1 MLKRTLLVLP
11 VVVVVVVIAAVVAFN
26 AGLFHDF
33 LQREVRAAL
42 GPDSKVHLGQM
53 RLMYRWP
60 PLVRLGPSVIDTSAT
75 NLQWQNLEAE
85 LVKVQSPYSLALN
98 FNQLHLIVKPL
109 PPSNAPKPAPPGA
122 SGGGGK
128 PTPISIRLNIENGDI
143 KTEYGSLSKLN
154 LKFEQ
159 KLLMKSQATI
169 HLEGALR
176 VKFFPVDLPL
186 KVSTDKLTLSE
197 QAIKTSDLKVSL
209 AGLSSNVQ
217 GTSLLDE
224 GRHRWLIE
232 IMAKDLSQLPEP
244 PMADFPAK
252 KWRGEIQLKAEIN
265 KDNTN
270 PSWNADGSFLAKGVG
285 ADVNYKQD
293 KTTVTGP
300 FQLEA
305 DGKFS
310 YHNNRAT
317 VPSLKASLDLSA
329 ASVNFDELLS
339 KTVGLPMRASV
350 LAGGDAQKLNIQ
362 ELLFDLWNFSGK
374 AGGNV
379 DLSAPFAGD
388 IQFSLK
394 PVSLTGAERI
404 FPPLRASPVQGELSL
419 SGAFNGPLT
428 DPMKARIRVDA
439 FALKK
444 FAGVLNFEREGLA
457 KIRGPVIAD
466 IQGKLDFN
474 NGQVKSAEGRG
485 SADLSAAALVAG
497 PLRKEEK
504 STFRIR
510 FGVRNAQQSLLIDEM
525 DLTSFV
531 GDLGLKGKVEL
542 GPQPTLDVNLE
553 ARPLSLSEMR
563 IAMPEFRDQIP
574 KGTLNSRL
582 QMRGKLEFAK
592 AWHDWPM
599 VVTGNVDVNIPE
611 YKTPAPAVVPAAPGA
626 GGPAPT
632 PASSFLPDGE
642 LTRKIRL
649 NLKVQMAQF
658 VKEPLIAKGIA
669 VDGVLNGGKFLSTV
683 NVAQV
688 FGGSVGLKNLSVPML
703 VLKPKIQGNVSWL
716 NLVIEDAIAFAKPEY
731 KGFAVGK
738 TAGVADFVTL
748 MPDQPDFMAQL
759 KMRGDAVVK
768 PVVLN
773 SVKVGEMI
781 NAQLAKVPQL
791 KLKPMKV
798 DPLRGEAKMQFDLN
812 NGVVEIPSFV
822 GLDADNSEIQIKGK
836 VALSSMEGDFAGT
849 FFWND
854 PPVKGCA
861 LEGNAD
867 PKGRLIVPVAI
878 KGNLMQ
884 PGFSLLSDVIGKLAS
899 KTLECESKKLVEKV
913 KAEGKQKL
921 EKELK
926 NTLKNLLGK

>member
-1 MLKRTLLVLP
+1 MLKRALLLVPVL
-11 VVVVVVVIAAVVAFN
+11 VVVVLIATVLAFN

-33 LQREVRAAL
+33 VQGEVRAAV
-42 GPDSKVHLGQM
+42 GPDSKVHLGSM

-60 PLVRLGPSVIDTSAT
+60 PLVRLGPSVIDAPAA

-85 LVKVQSPYSLALN
+85 LLKVRAPYSLSLN
-98 FNQLHLIVKPL
+98 FDQLHVIVKPL
-109 PPSNAPKPAPPGA
+109 SASAPPVSTPPSGAGQSVKPAPL
-122 SGGGGK
+122 
-128 PTPISIRLNIENGDI
+128 SIKLNVVDGEI
-143 KTEYGSLSKLN
+143 KSEYGSLSKLN

-159 KLLMKSQATI
+159 KLLMKSTAAIQ
-169 HLEGALR
+169 LEGSLR
-176 VKFFPVDLPL
+176 VKLFPLDLPL
-186 KVSTDKLTLSE
+186 RLSADKLTFSE
-197 QAIKTSDLKVSL
+197 QSVKAADLKVLL
-209 AGLSSNVQ
+209 AGLSANVQ
-217 GTSLLDE
+217 GASLLGE

-232 IMAKDLSQLPEP
+232 VMAKDLSQLPEP
-244 PMADFPAK
+244 PMVDFPAK
-252 KWRGEIQLKAEIN
+252 KWRGEIQLKAEIS
-265 KDNTN
+265 KDSTF
-270 PSWNADGSFLAKGVG
+270 PSWTALGSFLAKGVG
-285 ADVNYKQD
+285 ADINYKQN

-310 YHNNRAT
+310 YEKERAT

-339 KTVGLPMRASV
+339 KAAGLPLRVSLA
-350 LAGGDAQKLNIQ
+350 AGGDAQKLNIQ

-379 DLSAPFAGD
+379 DLSAPLNSD

-419 SGAFNGPLT
+419 SGAFSGPLT
-428 DPMKARIRVDA
+428 DPMKARIRVDT

-457 KIRGPVIAD
+457 KIRGPVVAD
-466 IQGKLDFN
+466 IQGKFEFD

-504 STFRIR
+504 AAFRIR
-510 FGVRNAQQSLLIDEM
+510 FGVRGVQQSLLIDEM
-525 DLTSFV
+525 DLTSFIGNLV
-531 GDLGLKGKVEL
+531 LKGKVEL
-542 GPQPTLDVNLE
+542 GQQPTLDVNLE

-563 IAMPEFRDQIP
+563 IAMPEFRDKIP

-582 QMRGKLEFAK
+582 QMRGKLETAK
-592 AWHDWPM
+592 PWQDWPM
-599 VVTGNVDVNIPE
+599 LVTGNVDVNIPE
-611 YKTPAPAVVPAAPGA
+611 YKMLPPPTVMPAATGLA
-626 GGPAPT
+626 GPAPT
-632 PASSFLPDGE
+632 ASFLPDGE
-642 LTRKIRL
+642 LTRKARL
-649 NLKVQMAQF
+649 NLKVQIAQF

-669 VDGVLNGGKFLSTV
+669 VEGLLSGGKFLSTV

-703 VLKPKIQGNVSWL
+703 LLKPKIQGNVSWL
-716 NLVIEDAIAFAKPEY
+716 NLVIEDAIAFTKPEF

-748 MPDQPDFMAQL
+748 LPDQPDFMAQL
-759 KMRGDAVVK
+759 KVRGDAVAQ

-781 NAQLAKVPQL
+781 NAQMAKVPQL

-798 DPLRGEAKMQFDLN
+798 DPLRGQVKMKFDLN
-812 NGVVEIPSFV
+812 DGVVEIPSFV
-822 GLDADNSEIQIKGK
+822 GIDADNSEIHAKGK

-849 FFWND
+849 FFWSD

-867 PKGRLIVPVAI
+867 PQGRLIVPVSI
-878 KGNLMQ
+878 KGNLMR

-913 KAEGKQKL
+913 KADGKQKL